1 MINENVKK
9 RFANTYKF
17 SNHDISKFILLL
29 RKDIYPYGYMK
40 HHYQKKRLLLLKNIF
55 NADYAHAGRGF
66 KDFQTKKNWVN
77 INICMIEAIQYC

>member
-40 HHYQKKRLLLLKNIF
+40 HHYH
-55 NADYAHAGRGF
+55 Y
-66 KDFQTKKNWVN
+66 
-77 INICMIEAIQYC
+77 